1 MIYFNKWWNMNENTS
16 LIIKRI
22 IKILIL
28 AAIVIV
34 VANLFVF
41 LLPIL
46 LFLGVIYYL
55 YRFYYGKNIKKEK
68 TSKRDYDSVVE
79 AEVIKEKFDKW
90 I

>member
-1 MIYFNKWWNMNENTS
+1 MNMNENTN
-16 LIIKRI
+16 LMIKRI
-22 IKILIL
+22 IKILII
-28 AAIVIV
+28 AGIVII

-55 YRFYYGKNIKKEK
+55 YRFYYGNKNVKAEK
-68 TSKRDYDSVVE
+68 TSKKNSDSIVE